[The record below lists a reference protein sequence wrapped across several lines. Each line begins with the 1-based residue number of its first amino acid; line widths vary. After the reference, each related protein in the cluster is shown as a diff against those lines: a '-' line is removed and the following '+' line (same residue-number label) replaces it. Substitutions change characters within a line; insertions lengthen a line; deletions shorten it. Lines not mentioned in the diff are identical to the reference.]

1 MLKDACKH
9 FVWDFWYLRDL
20 SPTDFKD
27 RFRAHQAFIYIFWY
41 LPKHKDPKLLSWPL
55 PAKVRREPHFFL
67 NPILKSQPPDQ
78 QTSKLL
84 SKQTS
89 AAAAWRARAMWAPR
103 TTCWGV
109 RSLVCARES
118 RKGHPQGDTICSRA
132 LQDLLCEAWF
142 SRPTRW
148 MLKRHQIC
156 CPDLLAARICAS
168 STPCTGFSRQ
178 LPACFCSLLLLL
190 HFYTQ
195 ILL

>member
-1 MLKDACKH
+1 MQTLCVGFLVSQRPISH
-9 FVWDFWYLRDL
+9 WFQRPLQSPPSIYL
-20 SPTDFKD
+20 
-27 RFRAHQAFIYIFWY
+27 H
-41 LPKHKDPKLLSWPL
+41 LLIPSKAQRSKITFL
-55 PAKVRREPHFFL
+55 TSSSKSEKRTNVFL

-156 CPDLLAARICAS
+156 CPDFLAARICAS